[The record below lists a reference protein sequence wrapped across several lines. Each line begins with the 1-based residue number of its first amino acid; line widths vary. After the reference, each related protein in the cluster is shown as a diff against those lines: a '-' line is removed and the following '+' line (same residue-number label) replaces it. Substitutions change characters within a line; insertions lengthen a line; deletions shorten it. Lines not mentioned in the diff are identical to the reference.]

1 MNKPVICDKCGELF
15 SPGEMQTVASG
26 EYQTQYFV
34 CPYCGF
40 KAHVLT
46 TNEKMRGLIEQRR
59 AIARK
64 VKLGRLKKFREKTL
78 QGYLDEDGKL
88 KAEQEKLLPTLKKK
102 GKEILRAAEEGGTYG
117 EKHFD

>member
-1 MNKPVICDKCGELF
+1 MNKPVVCDKCGELF

-46 TNEKMRGLIEQRR
+46 TDTKMRGLIEQRR
-59 AIARK
+59 DIAKK

-78 QGYLDEDGKL
+78 QSYLDEDAKL
-88 KAEQEKLLPTLKKK
+88 KAEQEKLLPVLKKK
-102 GKEILRAAEEGGTYG
+102 GKSILAASENGN
-117 EKHFD
+117 